1 MGVFLKAGILYMVGV
16 AVVLF
21 LKPTI
26 MFTPD
31 GTWKEFGIGK
41 GTEEYTTFPFWMFC
55 LVWAFIAFT
64 IVLFLEPSSPTVY
77 DRSPRSPYGP
87 YSPSKVIDPYVETH
101 DLNQPELPKGY
112 YVLNKKATALSGVP
126 KYVYLGPEEP

>member
-1 MGVFLKAGILYMVGV
+1 MWTFIVSGALYLVGV
-16 AVVLF
+16 AVVLVI
-21 LKPTI
+21 KPSF

-55 LVWAFIAFT
+55 LVWAFLAFT
-64 IVLFLEPSSPTVY
+64 IVLFLEPSSPLLP
-77 DRSPRSPYGP
+77 SPTINSRSPYA
-87 YSPSKVIDPYVETH
+87 PYVETH

>member
-1 MGVFLKAGILYMVGV
+1 MWVFLKAGILYMVGV

-55 LVWAFIAFT
+55 LVWAFLAFT
-64 IVLFLEPSSPTVY
+64 IIVFLEPSAS
-77 DRSPRSPYGP
+77 SAS
-87 YSPSKVIDPYVETH
+87 SAPSGLRASAQSYVETH

-112 YVLNKKATALSGVP
+112 YVLNKKATALSGIP

>member
-1 MGVFLKAGILYMVGV
+1 MLGV

-55 LVWAFIAFT
+55 LVWAFLAFT
-64 IVLFLEPSSPTVY
+64 IIVFLEPSA
-77 DRSPRSPYGP
+77 
-87 YSPSKVIDPYVETH
+87 PSAASASGVMASAQSYVETH

-112 YVLNKKATALSGVP
+112 YVLNKKATALSGIP

>member
-1 MGVFLKAGILYMVGV
+1 MWVFLKAGILYMLGV

-55 LVWAFIAFT
+55 LVWAFLAFT
-64 IVLFLEPSSPTVY
+64 IIVFLEPSASFASSASSAL
-77 DRSPRSPYGP
+77 RASAQ
-87 YSPSKVIDPYVETH
+87 PYVETH